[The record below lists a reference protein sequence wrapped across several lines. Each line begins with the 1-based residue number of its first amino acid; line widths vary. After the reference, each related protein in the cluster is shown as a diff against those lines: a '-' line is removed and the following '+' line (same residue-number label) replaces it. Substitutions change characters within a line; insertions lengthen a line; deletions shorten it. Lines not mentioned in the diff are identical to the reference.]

1 MELAT
6 ALVAAGMSSLS
17 LRFRSLSVKF
27 LLLLLAVAAI
37 SLLAAVMVR
46 DLMIRDF
53 RSFRAGEMEDRVYW
67 VTADVEHAYG
77 TAGWAT
83 AAMADNSVRALM
95 LGLELRILDR
105 GGVLIMDTPT
115 ALHGLS
121 ESRRQQVLSAS
132 RYTPGANPGEF
143 VSYPLFARA
152 EEIGTLAVRFIPLD
166 REALFITR
174 SNRLLLGSAIGIG
187 LVALIL
193 SLVAARRLA
202 RPLQNLAGGADA
214 IARGEL
220 GARVPEQGN
229 NEIARLG
236 QAFNRMAA
244 TLEQQEQ
251 LRKRLFANA
260 AHELRTPLAAMRGE
274 LEGMIDG
281 LFPTNQEQLRSLHEE
296 TGRLTML
303 VKGME
308 DLLQAEASAMSLH
321 RQTIELRSFLAT
333 IIERYQSLARDGEVV
348 LQVGGA
354 HDVMVWVDPDRLG
367 QVVVNL
373 LANALKATPPTGRI
387 TVAAAREGDLAVLTV
402 ADTGC
407 GIAAADLPH
416 IFVRFY
422 HNSTGGLGLG
432 LAIVK
437 ELVAAHDG
445 AIEVTSTP
453 GEGTTFRVA
462 LPIGNIHNVS

>member
-1 MELAT
+1 
-6 ALVAAGMSSLS
+6 MSSLS
-17 LRFRSLSVKF
+17 PRFRSLSVKF

-105 GGVLIMDTPT
+105 DGVLIMDTPT
-115 ALHGLS
+115 ALHGLN

-143 VSYPLFARA
+143 VSYPLFAQA

-166 REALFITR
+166 REALFVTR

-296 TGRLTML
+296 TGRLTQL

-308 DLLQAEASAMSLH
+308 DLLQAEASALTLH

-333 IIERYQSLARDGEVV
+333 IVERYQSLARDGEVA
-348 LQVGGA
+348 LQVSGDT
-354 HDVMVWVDPDRLG
+354 DVLVAADPDRLG

-373 LANALKATPPTGRI
+373 LANALKATPPAGRI

-402 ADTGC
+402 ADTGS

-416 IFVRFY
+416 IFERFY

-437 ELVAAHDG
+437 ELVAAHEG
-445 AIEVTSTP
+445 TIAVTSTP
-453 GEGTTFRVA
+453 GAGTTFRVA
-462 LPIGNIHNVS
+462 LPLSRNA